1 MPLWWL
7 LIISTVAAWTSFES
21 FKMDSNKEIAIDY
34 IYPNEYK
41 YKQDRFYNYISF
53 NEIPNTISQYK
64 LGTRAFC
71 PGLFEYAKQ
80 MHILEYNIP
89 FVPDDNSGLMSF
101 DNMGDCDPHLST
113 CQVHATSSF
122 KLVWLYVGHGSFR
135 KGEVGGSVRHVTNLA
150 QGMCILFEI
159 GDAGARKCKDG
170 EYASDY
176 LQLNT
181 AGHVLNTVKCLPCQ
195 PGTWATCVH
204 NKPCSWE
211 IPSTDD
217 MGFNKPSEM
226 YDPMNGLAPVW
237 ACWPCSAAGG
247 YKYHYWKDTT
257 GLSSIIKANPSSDT
271 LSWYCPGNVNADGVP
286 RMCDKGDLIISNRNH
301 TYCVCA
307 AGTYKAGLTCSACP
321 AGHMCP
327 AGELIECPDDFYQ
340 DQTGQTEC
348 HHCTNIGS
356 FCYNGQLLRK
366 CVGRFKSQPLTCV
379 PCSMCNKRYVNEKT
393 QGKVDCYES

>member
-7 LIISTVAAWTSFES
+7 LIISTVAAQP
-21 FKMDSNKEIAIDY
+21 IIDWLDIDQDPLY
-34 IYPNEYK
+34 NWVYPNEYK
-41 YKQDRFYNYISF
+41 YKVLRTYKYVAYNELS
-53 NEIPNTISQYK
+53 NEIAKNDLTWTS
-64 LGTRAFC
+64 FC
-71 PGLFEYAKQ
+71 PGVIQYGLE
-80 MHILEYNIP
+80 HGILQYNLP
-89 FVPDDNSGLMSF
+89 FIPDDNTGLIPY
-101 DNMGDCDPHLST
+101 DNMGTCDPHS
-113 CQVHATSSF
+113 CKSHPVSMF
-122 KLVWLYVGHGSFR
+122 RLVQFFVGHGSFPR
-135 KGEVGGSVRHVTNLA
+135 NEIWGSVYHVTNNI
-150 QGMCILFEI
+150 QGMCILYEM

-176 LQLNT
+176 IQLNP
-181 AGHVLNTVKCLPCQ
+181 AGHVLNAVKCLPCQ

-204 NKPCSWE
+204 NKPCEWE

-217 MGFNKPSEM
+217 MGFTKPSDM

-307 AGTYKAGLTCSACP
+307 AGTYKAGVTCSACP

-340 DQTGQTEC
+340 DKTGQTEC
-348 HHCTNIGS
+348 YRCTNIGS
-356 FCYNGQLLRK
+356 FCYSGQLLRK
-366 CVGRFKSQPLTCV
+366 CAGRFKSQPLTCV